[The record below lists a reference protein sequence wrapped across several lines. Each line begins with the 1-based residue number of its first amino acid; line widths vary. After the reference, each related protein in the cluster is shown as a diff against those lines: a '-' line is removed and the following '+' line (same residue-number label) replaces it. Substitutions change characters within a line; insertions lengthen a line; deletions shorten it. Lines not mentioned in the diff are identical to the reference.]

1 MQREGDGEGVEITK
15 VIKDSVAETAGLK
28 AGDLVLAI
36 DDEPIEKRRDLV
48 RRIRRDAGKTIN
60 LKVRR
65 VDQEI
70 DFSIELKN
78 KP

>member
-1 MQREGDGEGVEITK
+1 

>member
-1 MQREGDGEGVEITK
+1 

-28 AGDLVLAI
+28 AGDLVLSI